1 MRFAQIDVFTT
12 RPCFGNPVAVLLEA
26 EGLDTEAMQRIARW
40 TNLSETAFVLPPTT
54 PEASYRVRIF
64 TPARELPF
72 AGHPSVGTAYAV
84 LQAGLAEAVDG
95 RLVQECG
102 AGLLPVRVEGEGDER
117 RIAVRAPQA
126 KFLDTP
132 ADSTALLDA
141 ALGTLPRGELA
152 PCLVDNGPRWWT
164 VEIAAAAA
172 LRALQPDLAAI
183 AALTTGTG
191 AVGLALFAEC
201 AKEDHSLVVR
211 CFCPA
216 DGIPEDPVT
225 GSANACIGARLLA
238 EGRYHAGERYT
249 ASQGREVGRDGR
261 IEVSL
266 AEDGV
271 WIGGRC
277 VGVIAGEIRP
287 VAADF

>member
-1 MRFAQIDVFTT
+1 MRFAQIDVFTA

-26 EGLDTEAMQRIARW
+26 EGLDTEVMQRIARW
-40 TNLSETAFVLPPTT
+40 TNLSETAFVLPATT
-54 PEASYRVRIF
+54 PDASYRVRIF

-72 AGHPSVGTAYAV
+72 AGHPSVGTAFAV
-84 LQAGLAEAVDG
+84 LQAGLAEAADG

-102 AGLLPVRVEGEGDER
+102 AGLLPVRVEGDGNER

-126 KFLDTP
+126 KFLDAP
-132 ADSTALLDA
+132 GDCASLLDA
-141 ALGTLPRGELA
+141 ALGALPRGELA
-152 PCLVDNGPRWWT
+152 PCIVDNGPRWWT
-164 VEIAAAAA
+164 VEIAEAAA

-183 AALTTGTG
+183 ATLTD
-191 AVGLALFAEC
+191 ASNCVGLALFAEC

-238 EGRYHAGERYT
+238 EGRYRAGERYV
-249 ASQGREVGRDGR
+249 ASQGRELGRDGR
-261 IEVSL
+261 IDVSL

-277 VGVIAGEIRP
+277 VSVIEGRLQPGAE
-287 VAADF
+287 AF